1 MRNRNRIATLIP
13 VVMAALALSGGAV
26 LAQDGQQMAK
36 KDADAGDQRYKIEE
50 FSEIDVDRSG
60 YIDEGEWRAY
70 AFGRADWDDDGY
82 LEKTEW
88 VKYTEVYFDPYELDY
103 DEYVAYDT
111 DGDGFIDRG
120 EFNDVPTA
128 ELYESWDYD
137 EDTMISDDDW
147 DEVTAHYYDQQ

>member
-1 MRNRNRIATLIP
+1 MPTPTIAKHCLFSILAL
-13 VVMAALALSGGAV
+13 VLGASAALAQGSEKNPEQQADR
-26 LAQDGQQMAK
+26 ADGF
-36 KDADAGDQRYKIEE
+36 YKIEQ
-50 FSEIDVDRSG
+50 FTEIDVDRSG
-60 YIDEGEWRAY
+60 YIDEGEWQSY

-128 ELYESWDYD
+128 ELYEAWDYD
-137 EDTMISDDDW
+137 EDTLISDDDW
-147 DEVTAHYYDQQ
+147 DRVTTHYYDSQ